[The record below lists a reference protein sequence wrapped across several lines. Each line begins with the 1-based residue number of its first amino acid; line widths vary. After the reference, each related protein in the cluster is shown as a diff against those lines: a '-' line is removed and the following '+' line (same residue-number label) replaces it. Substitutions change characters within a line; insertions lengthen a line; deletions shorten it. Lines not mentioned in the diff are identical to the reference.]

1 MYHKETPWI
10 IFNWEVEIIKRKKA
24 ISIKNAELRVDDNG
38 FIEIV
43 ERDKEG
49 EIINVI
55 DMVDVANEFEGVENL
70 SITLSTDTE
79 I

>member
-1 MYHKETPWI
+1 M
-10 IFNWEVEIIKRKKA
+10 KRKKA
-24 ISIKNAELRVDDNG
+24 ISIKNAELRVDGNG
-38 FIEIV
+38 VVTIL

>member
-1 MYHKETPWI
+1 M
-10 IFNWEVEIIKRKKA
+10 KRKKA
-24 ISIKNAELRVDDNG
+24 ISIKNAELRVDGNG
-38 FIEIV
+38 VVTIL

-55 DMVDVANEFEGVENL
+55 DMVDVVNEFEGVENL
-70 SITLSTDTE
+70 SISLSTDTE

>member
-1 MYHKETPWI
+1 M
-10 IFNWEVEIIKRKKA
+10 KRKKA
-24 ISIKNAELRVDDNG
+24 ISIKNAELRVDGNG
-38 FIEIV
+38 VVTIL

-55 DMVDVANEFEGVENL
+55 DMVDVVNEFKGVENL
-70 SITLSTDTE
+70 SISLSTDTE

>member
-1 MYHKETPWI
+1 M
-10 IFNWEVEIIKRKKA
+10 KRKKA

>member
-1 MYHKETPWI
+1 M
-10 IFNWEVEIIKRKKA
+10 KRKKA
-24 ISIKNAELRVDDNG
+24 ISIKNAELRVDDDG
-38 FIEIV
+38 FVTIL

-55 DMVDVANEFEGVENL
+55 DMVDVVNEFEGVENL
-70 SITLSTDTE
+70 SISLSTDTE

>member
-1 MYHKETPWI
+1 M
-10 IFNWEVEIIKRKKA
+10 KRKKA
-24 ISIKNAELRVDDNG
+24 ISIKNAELRVDGNG
-38 FIEIV
+38 VVTIL

-55 DMVDVANEFEGVENL
+55 DMVDVVNEFEGVENL
-70 SITLSTDTE
+70 SISLYIDTE

>member
-1 MYHKETPWI
+1 M
-10 IFNWEVEIIKRKKA
+10 KRKKA
-24 ISIKNAELRVDDNG
+24 ISIENAELRVDDNG

>member
-1 MYHKETPWI
+1 M
-10 IFNWEVEIIKRKKA
+10 KRKKA
-24 ISIKNAELRVDDNG
+24 ISIKNAELRVDNNG

-55 DMVDVANEFEGVENL
+55 DMVNVANSFANTSIKRISEFAKS
-70 SITLSTDTE
+70 SIKTTGSYLC
-79 I
+79 ICYIF

>member
-1 MYHKETPWI
+1 M
-10 IFNWEVEIIKRKKA
+10 KRKKA

-38 FIEIV
+38 FVTIL

-55 DMVDVANEFEGVENL
+55 DMVDVVNEFEGVENL
-70 SITLSTDTE
+70 SISLSTDTE

>member
-1 MYHKETPWI
+1 M
-10 IFNWEVEIIKRKKA
+10 KRKKA
-24 ISIKNAELRVDDNG
+24 ISIRNAELRVDDNG
-38 FIEIV
+38 FVTIL

-55 DMVDVANEFEGVENL
+55 DMVDVVNEFEGVENL
-70 SITLSTDTE
+70 SISLSTDTE

>member
-1 MYHKETPWI
+1 M
-10 IFNWEVEIIKRKKA
+10 KRKKA
-24 ISIKNAELRVDDNG
+24 ISIKNAELRVDGNG
-38 FIEIV
+38 VVTIL

-55 DMVDVANEFEGVENL
+55 DMVDVVDEFEGVENL
-70 SITLSTDTE
+70 SISLSTDTE